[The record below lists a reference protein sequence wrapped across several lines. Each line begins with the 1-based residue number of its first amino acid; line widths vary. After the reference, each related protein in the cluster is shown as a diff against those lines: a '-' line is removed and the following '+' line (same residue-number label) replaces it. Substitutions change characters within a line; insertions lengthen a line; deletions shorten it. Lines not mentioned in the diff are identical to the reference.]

1 MPVMRLSLLFV
12 LLCSACGAVGAQVI
26 TKSTPDDA
34 ALARREAA
42 IAQERTANAVPSDQE
57 LEAAGARIGGIEI
70 DTIQVFDLS
79 NPQDDNWLFRTA
91 DHLHKGTRISAVA
104 AQLLF
109 RRGDLYSRR
118 LLDETAR
125 NIRLNS
131 SFLREPV
138 IRPIRY
144 HDNVVDIL
152 VITHDVWTLQPGVT
166 FSRSGGTNT
175 TGIDVSDSNLF
186 GYGKYLE
193 IGHGQNVDRSS
204 TFLQWV
210 DPNVWGSHWTD
221 GALYSRNSDG
231 TVWGVGAGLPFYS
244 LEARSVGGADV
255 GDNHSVFTRYRLGQS
270 YDAYDDDW
278 RTADLYIGEAL
289 KVTDL
294 WTERLLLGWRVD
306 RSRFGVSPEQTIP
319 LLAPLPQNRD
329 LSYPFVRMQWLENSY
344 ATMRDLNL
352 IARTEDVHFGLD
364 ASVGLGVATTAFGSD
379 RDSVLADTEINYG
392 WQFGSA
398 QQLFLTTRLASRFED
413 GALHDAI
420 VTWTSSYYLATSA
433 FTRMLVRFSGDAG
446 HNLDGDHTLQ
456 LGGDTGLRG
465 YPLRYQNGNQ
475 RALVTIEERLYT
487 NYYLFRL
494 VNLGAAAF
502 YDMGRTWGTTL
513 VPTPQL
519 GLLKDVGVGLRLGN
533 QRSSF
538 GSVIHIDLA
547 VPLDRTASISSLQ
560 FLVSTHTSF

>member
-1 MPVMRLSLLFV
+1 MPGMRLLLFAI
-12 LLCSACGAVGAQVI
+12 LLCGASGPVAAQL
-26 TKSTPDDA
+26 TLSSPNDG
-34 ALARREAA
+34 LAPTRQQTDEPL
-42 IAQERTANAVPSDQE
+42 PSDAE
-57 LEAAGARIGGIEI
+57 LEAAGARIGGIEV
-70 DTIQVFDLS
+70 DTIQIFDLS
-79 NPQDDNWLFRTA
+79 NPQENNWLFRTA
-91 DHLHKGTRISAVA
+91 DHLHKGTRISAIA

-138 IRPIRY
+138 ILPIRY

-152 VITHDVWTLQPGVT
+152 VITHDVWTLQPAIN

-175 TGIDVSDSNLF
+175 ASIDISDANIF
-186 GYGKYLE
+186 GYGKYIE
-193 IGHGQNVDRSS
+193 VGHGENVDRRS
-204 TFLQWV
+204 TYLNWN

-221 GALYSRNSDG
+221 GLMYSRNSDG
-231 TVWGVGAGLPFYS
+231 TVWGVGGALPFYS
-244 LEARSVGGADV
+244 LEARSDAGVDA
-255 GDNHSVFTRYRLGQS
+255 GDNHGVFKRYRLGQT
-270 YDAYDDDW
+270 YDAYDDDS
-278 RTADLYIGEAL
+278 RTGDLYIGNAL
-289 KVTDL
+289 RVTDL

-306 RSRFGVSPEQTIP
+306 RSRFGVSPYQPIP
-319 LLAPLPQNRD
+319 LVAPLPQDRD
-329 LSYPFVRMQWLENSY
+329 LSYPFARMQWIENTY
-344 ATMRDLNL
+344 ATIRDLDL

-364 ASVGLGVATTAFGSD
+364 ASVGLGLATPAFGSD
-379 RDSVLADTEINYG
+379 RNSLLADTEINYG
-392 WQFGSA
+392 WQFGDT
-398 QQLFLTTRLASRFED
+398 QLLFLSSRLASRFED
-413 GALHDAI
+413 GALHDTI
-420 VTWTSSYYLATSA
+420 ITWTSSYYLATSDY
-433 FTRMLVRFSGDAG
+433 TRMLVRFSGDAG
-446 HNLDGDHTLQ
+446 HDLDGDHTLQ

-475 RALVTIEERLYT
+475 RALFTLEERLYT
-487 NYYLFRL
+487 NYFLFRL

-519 GLLKDVGVGLRLGN
+519 GLLKDVGLGLRLGN

-547 VPLDRTASISSLQ
+547 VPLDRPPSNRPPTISSLQ
-560 FLVSTHTSF
+560 FLVSTQQSF